1 MRRKR
6 IILAILATLLCIPVL
21 AVFNEKD
28 LAHTLSVLRYELHQD
43 YTKMSR
49 AQERMHRRNDSRR
62 GQMVGLMKK
71 CNELSLILYSQNQDY
86 TFDVTYALKEV
97 TRQYDDF
104 SKNKMP
110 YDDMLARLTLE
121 VDRYDRLVKSL
132 EHLPSGGPLPEGQ
145 DSIRR
150 ARWAHYD
157 SLGIKMTPRQGH
169 RPGRDST
176 VLDSLRRARPF
187 VIDEKSMEDRDS
199 CLFYARAL
207 LDMYTQ
213 MRNRVVIDSD
223 HYEDASAKLN
233 EIYTYAQDRYKLIQ
247 KNIFVKGQDNY
258 FTVLKN
264 LPSYS
269 KMAFYEAK
277 AKYGLTDSP
286 DDNMILRKSEWRG
299 PVVVGFS
306 FFVLSFI
313 ILASLLTVLII
324 VILKKK
330 VKLFSDK
337 EFKFRIPAITLLC
350 GVVIFAITMMIVSN
364 FVNNNFF
371 KEASGL
377 ILAFAWLVAAILASL
392 LIRLD
397 KTELKATIKM
407 YIPVILLGLLVISFR
422 IIFIPN
428 RMVNL
433 FFPPLMVLFFF
444 WQLHFC
450 RKVKH
455 DIQRIDRVLSWITLT
470 VMGATAAISLAG
482 YVLMGI
488 QIFIWWL
495 FQLAAIET
503 IIAMFDILDK
513 YREKHLEKRLQLED
527 NSHITGAFAK
537 RKGNYIRVTWFFDLI
552 EMVFV
557 PVAAILSIPLCIY
570 LAAGIFDITE
580 ICKTIFFQPFFNLTD
595 KSGNAILHLSLYK
608 LVLVASLFYVFRYA
622 AYLIRSIYRV
632 EKLDSIKA
640 ESGQDYVHTNQ
651 LNLTLADNVISILVW
666 GTFAIISIIL
676 LKIPMGALSIVAAGL
691 ATGIGLALKDILN
704 NFIYGIQLMS
714 GRLRVGDFIECDG
727 VRGKVE
733 SISYQST
740 QITTLE
746 GAVMAFTNTTL
757 FNKNFKNLTRNNSY
771 EYIKI
776 GVGVGYGTP
785 VEKVRGLLEEALGK
799 LQRKDRFGR
808 FVMDPDRKLTV
819 VLDGFGDSS
828 VDLAIKQYVLV
839 EEEYAYIAA
848 AKEIIYNTLS
858 ENGIEIP
865 FPQRDIH
872 VKTEK

>member
-1 MRRKR
+1 MRRKKY
-6 IILAILATLLCIPVL
+6 ILAILAALLCIPVL

-49 AQERMHRRNDSRR
+49 AQERMHRRNDSRH
-62 GQMVGLMKK
+62 GQMVELMKK

-110 YDDMLARLTLE
+110 YDDMLARLNLE
-121 VDRYDRLVKSL
+121 VDRYERLVKSL
-132 EHLPSGGPLPEGQ
+132 ENLPAGGPPPQTQ
-145 DSIRR
+145 DSVQR
-150 ARWAHYD
+150 ARKAQYD
-157 SLGIKMTPRQGH
+157 SLGISTHPHGPR
-169 RPGRDST
+169 PA
-176 VLDSLRRARPF
+176 LDSAIIDTTKRERPF
-187 VIDEKSMEDRDS
+187 VIDDKSMEDRDS

-207 LDMYTQ
+207 LSMYTE
-213 MRNRVVIDSD
+213 MRNHVVIDSD
-223 HYEDASAKLN
+223 HYEDASAKLD
-233 EIYTYAQDRYKLIQ
+233 EIYSYAQDRYKLIQ
-247 KNIFVKGQDNY
+247 KNIFIKGQDNY
-258 FTVLKN
+258 LTVLRT

-269 KMAFYEAK
+269 KQAIYEAK

-313 ILASLLTVLII
+313 LLASLLTVLII

-330 VKLFSDK
+330 VKLFSDE

-350 GVVIFAITMMIVSN
+350 GVVIFAVTMMVVTN
-364 FVNNNFF
+364 FVDNNFF

-377 ILAFAWLVAAILASL
+377 ILALAWLVAAILTSL

-397 KTELKATIKM
+397 KTELSASIKM
-407 YIPVILLGLLVISFR
+407 YVPVVVLGLLVISFR

-433 FFPPLMVLFFF
+433 VFPPLMVLFFL

-455 DIQRIDRVLSWITLT
+455 DIRRIDRVLSWITLT
-470 VMGATAAISLAG
+470 IMGATAIISLVG
-482 YVLMGI
+482 YVLLAV

-503 IIAMFDILDK
+503 IIAMFDLLEK
-513 YREKHLEKRLQLED
+513 YSEKYLEKRIRQED

-537 RKGNYIRVTWFFDLI
+537 RKGNYIRVTWLFDLI
-552 EMVFV
+552 EMVVV

-580 ICKTIFFQPFFNLTD
+580 ICKTIFYHPFFNLTD
-595 KSGNAILHLSLYK
+595 KNGNAILHLSLYK

-622 AYLIRSIYRV
+622 AYLIRSVYRV
-632 EKLDSIKA
+632 EKLDSVKA
-640 ESGQDYVHTNQ
+640 QSGQDYVHTNQ
-651 LNLTLADNVISILVW
+651 INLTLADNVISILVW
-666 GTFAIISIIL
+666 GTFAIISILL

-727 VRGKVE
+727 IRGKVE

-776 GVGVGYGTP
+776 GVGVSYGTD
-785 VEKVRGLLEEALGK
+785 VDKVRTILQDALGK

-808 FVMDPDRKLTV
+808 YVMDPDRKLTV
-819 VLDGFGDSS
+819 VFDGFGDSS
-828 VDLAIKQYVLV
+828 VDLAIKQYILV

-848 AKEIIYNTLS
+848 AKEVIYNTLS

>member
-1 MRRKR
+1 MDNPDR
-6 IILAILATLLCIPVL
+6 
-21 AVFNEKD
+21 NG
-28 LAHTLSVLRYELHQD
+28 RYGDHL
-43 YTKMSR
+43 
-49 AQERMHRRNDSRR
+49 SRR
-62 GQMVGLMKK
+62 VCPYGHP
-71 CNELSLILYSQNQDY
+71 
-86 TFDVTYALKEV
+86 
-97 TRQYDDF
+97 DF
-104 SKNKMP
+104 
-110 YDDMLARLTLE
+110 
-121 VDRYDRLVKSL
+121 
-132 EHLPSGGPLPEGQ
+132 HL
-145 DSIRR
+145 
-150 ARWAHYD
+150 
-157 SLGIKMTPRQGH
+157 
-169 RPGRDST
+169 
-176 VLDSLRRARPF
+176 
-187 VIDEKSMEDRDS
+187 
-199 CLFYARAL
+199 
-207 LDMYTQ
+207 
-213 MRNRVVIDSD
+213 
-223 HYEDASAKLN
+223 
-233 EIYTYAQDRYKLIQ
+233 
-247 KNIFVKGQDNY
+247 
-258 FTVLKN
+258 
-264 LPSYS
+264 
-269 KMAFYEAK
+269 
-277 AKYGLTDSP
+277 
-286 DDNMILRKSEWRG
+286 
-299 PVVVGFS
+299 
-306 FFVLSFI
+306 
-313 ILASLLTVLII
+313 
-324 VILKKK
+324 
-330 VKLFSDK
+330 
-337 EFKFRIPAITLLC
+337 
-350 GVVIFAITMMIVSN
+350 
-364 FVNNNFF
+364 
-371 KEASGL
+371 
-377 ILAFAWLVAAILASL
+377 
-392 LIRLD
+392 
-397 KTELKATIKM
+397 
-407 YIPVILLGLLVISFR
+407 
-422 IIFIPN
+422 
-428 RMVNL
+428 
-433 FFPPLMVLFFF
+433 
-444 WQLHFC
+444 
-450 RKVKH
+450 
-455 DIQRIDRVLSWITLT
+455 
-470 VMGATAAISLAG
+470 
-482 YVLMGI
+482 
-488 QIFIWWL
+488 
-495 FQLAAIET
+495 ET

-513 YREKHLEKRLQLED
+513 YREKHLEKRLQQED